1 MKEPIEYFKERDGF
15 DRNRIAEWA
24 IGDKYTGIMNSDGY
38 IGVCATLGT
47 VMNDTLFREGEPDTG
62 NPCHRVILN
71 AWFNSLNNYS
81 ESYKDNTD
89 IFDTID
95 FRHQGKIVMVGYFE
109 SLYNKFSREGI
120 ALEVFDLQKESAVLS
135 NIKGFEKA
143 ASECDTMIL
152 TGTTIFNNTFMDVIS
167 RTGDNTTIYL
177 LGPSNILSGE
187 MFRYRNID
195 VVFGSV
201 FARYDHEL
209 LGRIRSGS
217 GTRGF
222 LDRLKKVYIKTDNLT
237 L

>member
-1 MKEPIEYFKERDGF
+1 MKEPIEYFTERDGF
-15 DRNRIAEWA
+15 NRNRIAEWA

-47 VMNDTLFREGEPDTG
+47 VMDDTLFREGEPDTG

-81 ESYKDNTD
+81 ESYNDNSD

-95 FRHQGKIVMVGYFE
+95 FRRRGRIVMVGYFE

-120 ALEVFDLQKESAVLS
+120 APEVFDIQKESTVLS
-135 NIKGFEKA
+135 NIRGFEKA

-167 RTGDNTTIYL
+167 GTGDHTTIYL

-201 FARYDHEL
+201 FERYDHEL
-209 LGRIRSGS
+209 LDRIRSGY

-222 LDRLKKVYIKTDNLT
+222 LDRLQKVYIKSDNFSL
-237 L
+237 